1 MKKNLSIAFAAM
13 AFSVGGY
20 TFAQETEE
28 AVKTVAITETTEEVQ
43 PIIDVLAEEE
53 ALKAEQARLKA
64 EEKAQK
70 EAEKAAKKKADA
82 AVKAAERQAKA
93 AEKQAKAEAKAAE

>member
-13 AFSVGGY
+13 AFSVGGF

-53 ALKAEQARLKA
+53 ALNAEQAKLKAEEKA

-82 AVKAAERQAKA
+82 EAKAVKA
-93 AEKQAKAEAKAAE
+93 AEKQAD